1 MRRRLSIAAN
11 LLAAALALS
20 AWFSMT
26 FSFGPHGA
34 LSAPGLGALKYFT
47 VLSNLFQAVTSIAWV
62 VMLVR
67 QSRGRIP
74 GPSRRLCRLKYAA
87 AVAVGLTF
95 FTVLLFLGPL
105 YGYESMYDHANL
117 WFHLV
122 VPLLAMVDFALL
134 DRAATVP
141 LGDFRF
147 AMLPMLAYAVYYI
160 GNLLVNGV
168 GKGANTNDWYGFAKA
183 GLRGAILAFVIILT
197 GNAIL
202 ALLLRLPRRPK
213 REKR

>member
-1 MRRRLSIAAN
+1 MRRKLSIAAN
-11 LLAAALALS
+11 LLAAALALT
-20 AWFSMT
+20 AWFNMT

-34 LSAPGLGALKYFT
+34 LSAAGLGAMKYFT
-47 VLSNLFQAVTSIAWV
+47 VLSNLFQAGTSIAWV
-62 VMLVR
+62 VMLAR
-67 QSRGRIP
+67 QSRGRIS

-87 AVAVGLTF
+87 TVAVGLTF

-122 VPLLAMVDFALL
+122 VPLLAMIDFALL

-160 GNLLVNGV
+160 GNLLINGMED
-168 GKGANTNDWYGFAKA
+168 NDWYGFARG
-183 GLRGAILAFVIILT
+183 GLRGAILAFVIILA

-213 REKR
+213 KEKR

>member
-1 MRRRLSIAAN
+1 MRRKLSIAFN
-11 LLAAALALS
+11 LLAAALALT
-20 AWFSMT
+20 AWFNMT

-34 LSAPGLGALKYFT
+34 LSAAGLGAMKYFT
-47 VLSNLFQAVTSIAWV
+47 VLSNLFQAGTSIAWV
-62 VMLVR
+62 IVLLR
-67 QSRGRIP
+67 QARGKND

-105 YGYESMYDHANL
+105 YGYESMYVHANF

-122 VPLLAMVDFALL
+122 VPLLAMIDFTLL

-141 LGDFRF
+141 LGDFPS

-160 GNLLVNGV
+160 GNLLINGV
-168 GKGANTNDWYGFAKA
+168 GKGADSNDWYGFAKGGPRYA
-183 GLRGAILAFVIILT
+183 VLAFVIILA
-197 GNAIL
+197 GNAVL

-213 REKR
+213 RPER

>member
-1 MRRRLSIAAN
+1 MRRKLSIAFN
-11 LLAAALALS
+11 LLAAALALT
-20 AWFSMT
+20 AWFNMT

-34 LSAPGLGALKYFT
+34 LSAAGLGAMKYFT
-47 VLSNLFQAVTSIAWV
+47 VLSNLLQAGTSIAWV
-62 VMLVR
+62 IVLLR
-67 QSRGRIP
+67 QARGKND
-74 GPSRRLCRLKYAA
+74 GPSRGLRRLKYAA

-105 YGYESMYDHANL
+105 YGYKSMYIHANL
-117 WFHLV
+117 WFHMV
-122 VPLLAMVDFALL
+122 VPLLAMVDFTLL

-168 GKGANTNDWYGFAKA
+168 AGNDWYSFAK
-183 GLRGAILAFVIILT
+183 GGPRGAVLAFLIILA
-197 GNAIL
+197 GNAVL

-213 REKR
+213 HPER